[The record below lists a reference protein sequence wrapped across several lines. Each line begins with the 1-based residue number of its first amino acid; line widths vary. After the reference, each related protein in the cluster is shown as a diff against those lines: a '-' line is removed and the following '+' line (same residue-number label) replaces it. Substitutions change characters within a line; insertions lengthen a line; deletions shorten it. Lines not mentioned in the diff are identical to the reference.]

1 MNINKNKKPY
11 EVIVFN
17 DEYGFNSRCRSDI
30 DQASGFTREP
40 NGVIK
45 HYIPEKNQTRYGYVI
60 ATGDKRNMQ
69 LLSNTMLTLY
79 AGLKAKKV
87 KSNG

>member
-1 MNINKNKKPY
+1 MAKKIY

-17 DEYGFNSRCRSDI
+17 DEYGTSFRCRSDI
-30 DQASGFTREP
+30 DQATGFTREP

-45 HYIPEKNQTRYGYVI
+45 HEIPEKNQTRYGYII
-60 ATGDKRNMQ
+60 AKGNKRDMQ
-69 LLSNTMLTLY
+69 LYRDTIMTFT
-79 AGLKAKKV
+79 AGLKV